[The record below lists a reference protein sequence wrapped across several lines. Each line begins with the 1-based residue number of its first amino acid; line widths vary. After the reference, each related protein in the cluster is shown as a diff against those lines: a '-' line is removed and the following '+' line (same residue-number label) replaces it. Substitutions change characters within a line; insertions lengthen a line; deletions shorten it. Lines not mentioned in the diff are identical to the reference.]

1 MRNRKFKKHPI
12 AIALFLTL
20 IGGAAAIDPVRGV
33 LEGHLKI
40 ISPKT
45 VDLADGSSVTPTIDD
60 YVEYPLIVFSAD
72 GKKEIARVTPDKNGN
87 YRLTLPPGDY
97 VLDVHGRAPGRV
109 RAKPH
114 GFRVIS
120 NQTVRVDMEM
130 DTGIR

>member
-1 MRNRKFKKHPI
+1 MRNKKFKKYPI

-20 IGGAAAIDPVRGV
+20 IGGVAAIDPVPGF

-45 VDLADGSSVTPTIDD
+45 VDLADGSPVTPTIED
-60 YVEYPLIVFSAD
+60 YIEYPLIVFSAD

-87 YRLTLPPGDY
+87 YRLALPPGDY

-109 RAKPH
+109 RAKPQ